1 MEEPIKLDEATK
13 TEESTQPRQATRKK
27 LNPNLLLVV
36 IAIVVICFTLLFF
49 ARPKKEPEPQIDIT
63 STLEKIVETS
73 DLSTAVFDYQG
84 IVEIPNKKNL
94 KKIDYYILYDASV
107 YAGIDFSQVKFIE
120 DKTAKTITAVLP
132 AVKIQDTVV
141 DPDSLEFMFQ
151 NKKAND
157 ISILDS
163 ALTACETDIQQ
174 ECTSES
180 AILDIARMNA
190 ENAVRALTE
199 PVMNNLCKD
208 YTLVVESAAVPEEA
222 DRSAAS
228 EEGSVNHEA

>member
-1 MEEPIKLDEATK
+1 MEQTTPSMQSAK
-13 TEESTQPRQATRKK
+13 KK
-27 LNPNLLLVV
+27 LNPKILLLAAALVV
-36 IAIVVICFTLLFF
+36 ICVTVLFLVW
-49 ARPKKEPEPQIDIT
+49 PKSEPEPQINIT
-63 STLEKIVETS
+63 STLKKIVETS

-84 IVEIPNKKNL
+84 IVEIPNKKNI

-120 DKTAKTITAVLP
+120 NKTAKTITAVLP
-132 AVKIQDTVV
+132 EVKIQDTVV
-141 DPDSLEFMFQ
+141 DPESLEFMFQ

-157 ISILDS
+157 ISVLDS

-199 PVMNNLCKD
+199 PVINNLCKD
-208 YTLVVESAAVPEEA
+208 YTLIIESTAPEET
-222 DRSAAS
+222 DSSATS

>member
-1 MEEPIKLDEATK
+1 M
-13 TEESTQPRQATRKK
+13 
-27 LNPNLLLVV
+27 V
-36 IAIVVICFTLLFF
+36 IAIVVICFTFLFF

-208 YTLVVESAAVPEEA
+208 YTLVVEPAAVPEEA